1 VSTALCLIINNIAI
15 IDIIIISNR
24 VIVVDINVSY
34 NLNDMLQ
41 LVFIDEVGL
50 QLGVE
55 VIIADADADADAS
68 FIIMIHFK

>member
-1 VSTALCLIINNIAI
+1 VSTALCLIINNIVI

-50 QLGVE
+50 QLGIE
-55 VIIADADADADAS
+55 VIIADADADAS

>member
-1 VSTALCLIINNIAI
+1 MSTALCLIINNIAI

-34 NLNDMLQ
+34 DLNDMLQ
-41 LVFIDEVGL
+41 LVYIDEVGL

-55 VIIADADADADAS
+55 VIIADADADAS
-68 FIIMIHFK
+68 FIIMIYFK